1 MTSTRYLITKM
12 EQDWDTGM
20 SSLYRKKVMIELAFW
35 KHKITKKQPLGAVW
49 AKNVQARLNDLIPEK
64 LHQVITFTIE
74 KMVKSVLFGA
84 TYTSP
89 PPRAYGSFQLCEAY
103 VRKSIDTYRKTAS
116 VEGAV
121 TGAGGILMGVADF
134 PVLLAIKVKMLFDI
148 AATYGYD
155 VRQYKERLFLL
166 TVFQLA
172 FSSHKHRAAVYNRLR
187 DWNAYAESLPD
198 DIDSFDWRTFQ
209 LEYRDYIDLA
219 KMAQLIPVI
228 GAAVGAVVNYR
239 LVQQLGTTAMNCYR
253 MRMLETS

>member
-1 MTSTRYLITKM
+1 MKHDR
-12 EQDWDTGM
+12 EPDM
-20 SSLYRKKVMIELAFW
+20 SPVYRKKVMIELAFW
-35 KHKITKKQPLGAVW
+35 KHKMTKKQPMGAVW
-49 AKNVQARLNDLIPEK
+49 AKNIQAKLNDLIPEK
-64 LHQVITFTIE
+64 VHQVITFTIE
-74 KMVKSVLFGA
+74 KMVKGVLFGT
-84 TYTSP
+84 TYTVSS
-89 PPRAYGSFQLCEAY
+89 PRAYGSFQLREAY
-103 VRKSIDTYRKTAS
+103 VRKLIDTYRKTAS

-121 TGAGGILMGVADF
+121 TGAGGILMGIADF
-134 PVLLAIKVKMLFDI
+134 PALLAIKVKMLFDI
-148 AATYGYD
+148 ATTYGYD

-172 FSSHKHRAAVYNRLR
+172 FSSHKHRAAVYRRLC
-187 DWNAYAESLPD
+187 DWETYAEGLPD

-239 LVQQLGTTAMNCYR
+239 LVQQLGVTAMNGYR